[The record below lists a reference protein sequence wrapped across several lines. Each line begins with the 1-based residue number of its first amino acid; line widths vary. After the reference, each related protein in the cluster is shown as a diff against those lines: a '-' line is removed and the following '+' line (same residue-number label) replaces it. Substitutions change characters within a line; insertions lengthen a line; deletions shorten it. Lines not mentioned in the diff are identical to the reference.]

1 MIQPIQQTIA
11 ERILALCDLS
21 PDVRFG
27 QLLANLGF
35 LSEEFENQSLWDI
48 EDERLLSVIEI
59 HLAQLRQ
66 RQAAI
71 AQQAVQPDT
80 DKAAISRPATPVLKS

>member
-1 MIQPIQQTIA
+1 MISPTQQRLV
-11 ERILALCDLS
+11 EKLLAMCDLS

-27 QLLANLGF
+27 QILANLGF
-35 LSEEFENQSLWDI
+35 LSEEFESQSLWDI
-48 EDERLLSVIEI
+48 EDEQFLNVVEM

-71 AQQAVQPDT
+71 AQHAVQSDT
-80 DKAAISRPATPVLKS
+80 DKAAVSRPIVPAVKS